1 MRMISRLAASCFALW
16 VSAASDTNVI
26 TASGR
31 LGTNRIGVSV
41 KNERA
46 GLRVELRVRV
56 RGLDSH
62 WDWSQIHVWALGQG
76 GRFLTNKG
84 ESPSSLGGVG
94 MGGSMSLY
102 HEVSFENCAL
112 TNLVA
117 VFIERQGSIATLD
130 AKTRSFDLKTFPDGV
145 FNVELPWAENTTMTL
160 RVSQGEAE
168 VIGSNNHELI
178 GLKGRF
184 SARHDN
190 AYQLVYLVYLGR
202 RGPDSGETWHVMDD
216 GNFNVRELPDGGRSG
231 KAVLVRA
238 TGGSPAF

>member
-1 MRMISRLAASCFALW
+1 MIKGLAAFWFALC
-16 VSAASDTNVI
+16 VSAAPDTNVI

-31 LGTNRIGVSV
+31 LGTNRIGVNLR
-41 KNERA
+41 NEGS
-46 GLRVELRVRV
+46 GLRVELTVRV
-56 RGLDSH
+56 RGLDHS

-76 GRFLTNKG
+76 GRFLTNKVA
-84 ESPSSLGGVG
+84 SPSSLGGVG
-94 MGGSMSLY
+94 MGGWMSLH
-102 HEVSFENCAL
+102 HEVSFEKCAL
-112 TNLVA
+112 SNLVA
-117 VFIERQGSIATLD
+117 IFIERQGSIATLD

-168 VIGSNNHELI
+168 VIGSNHHELI

-202 RGPDSGETWHVMDD
+202 RGPDSGETWYVMDD

-231 KAVLVRA
+231 KAVPVR
-238 TGGSPAF
+238 GN